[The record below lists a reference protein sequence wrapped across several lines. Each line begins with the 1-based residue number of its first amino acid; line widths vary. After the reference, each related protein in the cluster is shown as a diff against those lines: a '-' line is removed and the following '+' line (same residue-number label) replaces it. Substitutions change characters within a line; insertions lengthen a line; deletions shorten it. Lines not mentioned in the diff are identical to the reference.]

1 MSPVQ
6 FPPPCPFRRKDLRNP
21 REVRITQRQDL
32 NPSCAERAMGRVS
45 GPHYLW
51 LLSEGLLALA
61 WPPGPPPLR
70 AHLGQ
75 PRLGIQDTQEAV
87 GLVYEEV

>member
-1 MSPVQ
+1 
-6 FPPPCPFRRKDLRNP
+6 
-21 REVRITQRQDL
+21 
-32 NPSCAERAMGRVS
+32 MGRVS
-45 GPHYLW
+45 GPHHLW

-75 PRLGIQDTQEAV
+75 PHLGIQDTQEAV